1 MNTSSKTVERLI
13 LYRTL
18 LRHSQR
24 EIGSKIFSH
33 QLAKLAGV
41 TPAQVRR
48 DLMSVGYAGSPAH
61 GYELDKLLESIGG
74 QIDPKTKHEVALVG
88 IGHIGR
94 AILAYFNGRS
104 GLLEIT
110 AAFDTDPSKVNR
122 VIQGCRCHP
131 MDELADVIRS
141 QNIITGIITVP
152 ADAAQTVAE
161 KLVEAGVRGI
171 LNYAPVRLRVP
182 DNVYMEDRDMVLAV
196 EKVAYFSRE
205 ISQRGVA

>member
-1 MNTSSKTVERLI
+1 MNASSKTVERLI
-13 LYRTL
+13 LYRIL
-18 LRHSQR
+18 LRHFQQD
-24 EIGSKIFSH
+24 IGKRIFSH

-48 DLMSVGYAGSPAH
+48 DLMTVGYMGSPVR
-61 GYELDKLLESIGG
+61 GYDLDKLLESIGG
-74 QIDPKTKHEVALVG
+74 KIDPKEKHEVALVG

-122 VIQGCRCHP
+122 VIQGCRCYP
-131 MDELADVIRS
+131 MDELAGVLRS
-141 QNIITGIITVP
+141 QKIITGIITVP
-152 ADAAQTVAE
+152 ADAAQSVAE
-161 KLVEAGVRGI
+161 KLIESGAHGL

-182 DNVYMEDRDMVLAV
+182 EDVYVEDRDMALSV

-205 ISQRGVA
+205 IVGRGNS

>member
-1 MNTSSKTVERLI
+1 MNASSKTVERLI

-24 EIGSKIFSH
+24 EIGPKIFSH

-48 DLMSVGYAGSPAH
+48 DLMAVGYVGSPAH
-61 GYELDKLLESIGG
+61 GYELDKLLESIGSR
-74 QIDPKTKHEVALVG
+74 IDPKEKHEVALVG

-110 AAFDTDPSKVNR
+110 AAFDTDPAKVHR

-131 MDELADVIRS
+131 MDELADVIRN
-141 QNIITGIITVP
+141 QGIITGIITVP
-152 ADAAQTVAE
+152 ADAAQSVAE
-161 KLVEAGVRGI
+161 KLVEAGVAGL

-182 DNVYMEDRDMVLAV
+182 ENVYVEDRDMVHAV

-205 ISQRGVA
+205 IAQRGAA

>member
-1 MNTSSKTVERLI
+1 VNASSKTVERLI

-18 LRHSQR
+18 LSHSQR

-33 QLAKLAGV
+33 QLGKLAGV

-61 GYELDKLLESIGG
+61 GYELDKLLESIGSR
-74 QIDPKTKHEVALVG
+74 IDPREKHEVALVG

-131 MDELADVIRS
+131 MDELSSVIRS
-141 QNIITGIITVP
+141 QGIITGIITVP
-152 ADAAQTVAE
+152 ADAAQAVAD

-182 DNVYMEDRDMVLAV
+182 ENVYMEDRDMVLAV

-205 ISQRGVA
+205 IAQRGVS